1 MENTNQRI
9 LSVAVLLLAC
19 LMQACVTPM
28 GIAAS
33 NVPVSPEQIDKT
45 LGPAE
50 GTSSTWSFSPL
61 CLISFGHPDFDE
73 AIRAALESSQGD
85 VLVDIRWYKKNA
97 CLLVATWDKLYLSG
111 TAVKL
116 KPTAE
121 NEGKRRK

>member
-1 MENTNQRI
+1 MENTHQRI
-9 LSVAVLLLAC
+9 LLVAALLAAI

-28 GIAAS
+28 GMAAS

-61 CLISFGHPDFDE
+61 CLFSFGHPDFDE
-73 AIRAALESSQGD
+73 AIHTALETSQGD

-97 CLLVATWDKLYLSG
+97 CLLLATWDKLYLSG

-116 KPTAE
+116 KPKGE
-121 NEGKRRK
+121 YEGKRRK